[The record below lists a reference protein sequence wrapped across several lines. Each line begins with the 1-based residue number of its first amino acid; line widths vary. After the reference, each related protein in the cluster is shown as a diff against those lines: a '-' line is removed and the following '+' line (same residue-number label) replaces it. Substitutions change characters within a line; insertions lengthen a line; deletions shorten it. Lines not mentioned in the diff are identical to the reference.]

1 MKALNL
7 YCGLGGN
14 RKKWTDVEVTAVELN
29 PGIAMFYQDH
39 FPNDTVI
46 IADAH
51 RYLLEHYKEFDF
63 IWSSIECTTHSR
75 ARYWGSRPN
84 KRIKPVFPDM
94 KLYEEIIFLKHYFD
108 GQWVVENVSPYYE
121 PLLSPTIKI
130 GRHLFWSNF
139 YIRQATFKE
148 ADINRGNR
156 DKWRELQGIDIT
168 GYKFNVRT
176 DKILRNCVNPDLGLH
191 IFNCA
196 LKKENITQTTIFDLC
211 NLE

>member
-14 RKKWTDVEVTAVELN
+14 RKKWEDIDVTAVEFN
-29 PGIAMFYQDH
+29 PSIAKFYQDH
-39 FPNDTVI
+39 YPQDRVI
-46 IADAH
+46 ITDAH
-51 RYLLEHYKEFDF
+51 KFLLDNYYKFDF

-84 KRIKPVFPDM
+84 KKIKPVFPDM

-139 YIRQATFKE
+139 YIRQVKFEE
-148 ADINRGNR
+148 ADIKNGNR
-156 DKWRELQGIDIT
+156 NEWQKLHGIDIT

-196 LKKENITQTTIFDLC
+196 LKKESITQTTIFDLC
-211 NLE
+211 SLE